1 MLMEKAPTTVQA
13 ISKPEAP
20 SAVGKGNTKNSAVE
34 SSDANFDPWSA
45 NTASKGKGKSK
56 AKNQHDPWEA
66 KQDPWSTPSAK
77 RIQERQQAQQPAKA
91 RNADAIE
98 KSDVSDIAVW
108 NEWVDSGKP

>member
-13 ISKPEAP
+13 SNKLEAP
-20 SAVGKGNTKNSAVE
+20 SAVGKGNGKNSAVE

-66 KQDPWSTPSAK
+66 KQDPWSAPSAK

-91 RNADAIE
+91 RSTEAVE
-98 KSDVSDIAVW
+98 KSDVPDNAVW
-108 NEWVDSGKP
+108 NG